1 LPNTQANPVQY
12 QLSEYT
18 PSYQLVNAQ
27 ITRTFSSTFEMYLGT
42 ENLGNFKQKNAI
54 IASDN
59 PNSPYFDSTMI
70 YGPVFGTMYYAGI
83 RFKIKDKK
91 EQNH

>member
-1 LPNTQANPVQY
+1 
-12 QLSEYT
+12 
-18 PSYQLVNAQ
+18 
-27 ITRTFSSTFEMYLGT
+27 MYLGA

-70 YGPVFGTMYYAGI
+70 YGPVFGNMFYAGL
-83 RFKIKDKK
+83 RFKIKAKK
-91 EQNH
+91 EVVATEKKEVENHNNH